1 MNFSELYFYL
11 FVFAF
16 SSLFF
21 TLAKMLFMKF
31 SIFSLLFCH
40 LIFAQTNYPKDYFR
54 SPLDIPMQLSG
65 NFGELR
71 PNHFH
76 AGFDLKTNQKEG
88 LNVYAVG
95 DGYVSRIKISTFGN
109 GKTIY
114 ITHPNGYTSVYGHLQ
129 TPLGSILEYVNKTH
143 YKEKSFEIEMY
154 LKPDELIV
162 AKGQLIALTGNTG
175 ASEGPHLHFEFR
187 DSMTEFIINPMFFG
201 FDKNFTDTKKPIIS
215 SVYVYPIDNTIVNQS
230 KQPLLLNLSLQKD
243 GTYLA
248 GKVKANG
255 KIGFGI
261 STADFDDVS
270 FNKNGVFN
278 VSTFFNGNQ
287 TFNYQFNTY
296 SFDEMRYVNALI
308 DYSKYKKT
316 GQHIQKLFMKTP
328 FPLRIIKTDSLRGII
343 TAEPNLASNY
353 RIEVSDYYGNVNSV
367 TIPIEY
373 DSAIPIVNAEPVI
386 SKYFIR
392 YNKDS
397 NFEKDNMSVF
407 FPAGT
412 FYEDFN
418 LNFDVKNNRI
428 YIHEDTV
435 PVHSNFT
442 VTIQDSTYNEAVRD
456 KVFIGRISGKNVSY
470 NFTTR
475 KNDVFS
481 IKSKT
486 LGQYALFT
494 DTIAPAIA
502 IAKSIQD
509 KWISDVNKIQFTI
522 NDNLSGIKSYNGYLN
537 GNWILFEYDNKT
549 KKITHNFEDSLLA
562 EGANDLKIEVVD
574 NVGNSAIF
582 ETHFFRS
589 QKNKIQTFE

>member
-1 MNFSELYFYL
+1 MLPMRFSL
-11 FVFAF
+11 
-16 SSLFF
+16 
-21 TLAKMLFMKF
+21 
-31 SIFSLLFCH
+31 IFLLFCNFLH
-40 LIFAQTNYPKDYFR
+40 SQTQYPNDYFR

-88 LNVYAVG
+88 LNVYAAA

-109 GKTIY
+109 GKCIY
-114 ITHPNGYTSVYGHLQ
+114 ITHPNGYTTVYGHLQ
-129 TPLGSILEYVNKTH
+129 TAVGSIQEYIQKTH

-154 LKPDELIV
+154 LKPDELPV
-162 AKGQLIALTGNTG
+162 TKGQLIALSGNTG
-175 ASEGPHLHFEFR
+175 SSEGPHLHFEFR
-187 DSMTEFIINPMFFG
+187 DTKTEFVINPLFFG
-201 FDKNFTDTKKPIIS
+201 FDKDIKDTKKPIIS
-215 SVYVYPIDNTIVNQS
+215 SLYVYPLDENTIVNQS

-248 GKVKANG
+248 SKIKANG

-261 STADFDDVS
+261 NTVDFDDIS

-278 VSTFFNGNQ
+278 VSTFLNGNQ
-287 TFNYQFNTY
+287 NYNYQFNTY
-296 SFDEMRYVNALI
+296 SFDEMRFVNAFI
-308 DYSKYKKT
+308 DYSRYKKT
-316 GQHIQKLFMKTP
+316 GQRVQKLFMKTP
-328 FPLRIIKTDSLRGII
+328 YALSIVKTDSLHGII
-343 TAEPNLASNY
+343 PVEPNLTSTY
-353 RIEVSDYYGNVNSV
+353 RIEVSDYYGNLNSV
-367 TIPIEY
+367 TVPIEY
-373 DSAIPIVNAEPVI
+373 DSETPIVKEEPVT
-386 SKYFIR
+386 SKYLIR
-392 YNKDS
+392 YDKDS

-442 VTIQDSTYNEAVRD
+442 ITIKDSTYSEALRD
-456 KVFIGRISGKNVSY
+456 KLFIGKISGNNKSY
-470 NFTTR
+470 NATTR
-475 KNDVFS
+475 KNDVFTA
-481 IKSKT
+481 KSKI
-486 LGQYALFT
+486 LGQFGLVL
-494 DTIAPAIA
+494 DTIAPTIK
-502 IAKSIQD
+502 IAKPIQD
-509 KWISDVNKIQFTI
+509 KWISDLKTIQFTI
-522 NDNLSGIKSYNGYLN
+522 SDNLSGIKSYNGYLN

-549 KKITHNFEDSLLA
+549 KKITHKFEDGIVA

-589 QKNKIQTFE
+589 QQK